1 VDLSIIIVNYNVKH
15 FLEQCLCSVRKAV
28 QGLQAEI
35 IVIDNKSTD
44 NSLEYVR
51 PRFPGI
57 IFIANQT
64 NTGFAQACNQGLKR
78 AQGKY
83 ILFLNP
89 DTILPEDCL
98 QKSIAFLEA
107 RPEAGAL
114 GIKMID
120 GSGHF
125 LRESKRS
132 FPSPLTS
139 FYKLSGLARLFP
151 RSAVFARY
159 HLGNLDE
166 NKDHP
171 VDVLAG
177 AYMMVKKEVLDKTGA
192 FDETFFMYGEDID
205 LSYRIQ
211 QAGYINYYFSG
222 SSIIHFK
229 GESTKR
235 SSMNYVRMFYNAMS
249 IFVRKH
255 YGGSKASIFNILI
268 HIAIWARAAM
278 SAIAGFIRRIGLPLI
293 DAGIILLSFWIMKN
307 IWNAYVKTD
316 TQYETKILWIAFPAF
331 TLVYLVTAY
340 YAGLYDRWYKKSEL
354 VKSTLIATIVL
365 LAGYALMPEQ
375 YRFSRGII
383 FFGALLAF
391 ILIAVLRWVLVQT
404 GVLSGSNE
412 KEDHGSTLIVGT
424 KAEYENCLQ
433 LMNEAG
439 AQQKILGCVAM
450 EPGDETAHGNW
461 PALENVVSSVPLKE
475 IIFCQGFLSFK
486 DIVDFLPQ
494 LKNKTKLMIH
504 AEDSQ
509 SIVGSKSGKS
519 SGESLS
525 RENGFHLADPYNRRL
540 KRLLD
545 ISVALIGVIGFPV
558 NLFIVKKP
566 LGFLSNCLSVL
577 FGRKTWIG
585 YNTATS
591 DLPQLR
597 HGILTSNGL
606 PAGERQALPV
616 QSLQMMDYWYARDY
630 EVGRDIKLIRR
641 GYRQL
646 GMDTNGAS
654 NA

>member
-1 VDLSIIIVNYNVKH
+1 MDLTIIIVNYNVKH
-15 FLEQCLCSVRKAV
+15 FLEQCLYSVRKAV
-28 QGLQAEI
+28 MSMQAEV

-44 NSLEYVR
+44 NSLEYLQ
-51 PRFPGI
+51 PRFPEVF
-57 IFIANQT
+57 FIANQA
-64 NTGFAQACNQGLKR
+64 NTGFAQACNQGLKQAR
-78 AQGKY
+78 GKY

-107 RPEAGAL
+107 RPDAGAL

-120 GSGHF
+120 GNGSF

-192 FDETFFMYGEDID
+192 FDETFFMYGEDVD

-211 QAGYINYYFSG
+211 QAGYINYYYSG

-235 SSMNYVRMFYNAMS
+235 GSMNYVRMFYNAMS

-255 YGGSKASIFNILI
+255 YGGSKAGIFNFFI
-268 HIAIWARAAM
+268 HIAIWARATM
-278 SAIAGFIRRIGLPLI
+278 SALAGFIRRMGLPLM

-307 IWNAYVKTD
+307 VWNTYVKTD

-331 TLVYLVTAY
+331 TLVYLGTAY
-340 YAGLYDRWYKKSEL
+340 YAGLYDRWYKRSEL
-354 VKSTLIATIVL
+354 VKSTLIAAIVL
-365 LAGYALMPEQ
+365 LAGYALMPEH

-383 FFGALLAF
+383 LFGVLLAF

-404 GVLSGSNE
+404 NVLAGSNE
-412 KEDHGSTLIVGT
+412 KEDHANTLIVGT
-424 KAEYENCLQ
+424 KEEYESCL
-433 LMNEAG
+433 LLLNEAG
-439 AQQKILGCVAM
+439 AQQKILGRVAV
-450 EPGDETAHGNW
+450 EPGDETALGKW
-461 PALENVVSSVPLKE
+461 PALENVVNSVPLRE
-475 IIFCQGFLSFK
+475 IIFCQGVLSFK
-486 DIVDFLPQ
+486 EIVDFLPQ
-494 LKNKTKLMIH
+494 LKNKAKLMMH
-504 AEDSQ
+504 AAGSQ

-525 RENGFHLADPYNRRL
+525 KENGFHLSDPYNRRL

-545 ISVALIGVIGFPV
+545 VSVAFIGVIGFPV
-558 NLFIVKKP
+558 HMFLIKKP
-566 LGFLSNCLSVL
+566 FGFLSNCLSVL
-577 FGRKTWIG
+577 IGKKTWVG
-585 YNTATS
+585 YNAGTNS
-591 DLPQLR
+591 LPKLR

-606 PAGERQALPV
+606 PSGRQQTLPL

-630 EVGRDIKLIRR
+630 EVGRDIKLIRN
-641 GYRQL
+641 GYREL
-646 GMDTNGAS
+646 GVG
-654 NA
+654 

>member
-1 VDLSIIIVNYNVKH
+1 MDLTIIIVNYNVKH
-15 FLEQCLCSVRKAV
+15 FLEQCLYSVRKAV
-28 QGLQAEI
+28 MSMQAEV

-44 NSLEYVR
+44 NSLEYLH
-51 PRFPGI
+51 PRFPEVF
-57 IFIANQT
+57 FIANQT
-64 NTGFAQACNQGLKR
+64 NTGFAQACNKGLKQAR
-78 AQGKY
+78 GKY

-107 RPEAGAL
+107 RPDAGAL

-120 GSGHF
+120 GSGNF

-192 FDETFFMYGEDID
+192 FDETFFMYGEDVD

-211 QAGYINYYFSG
+211 QAGYINYYYSG

-235 SSMNYVRMFYNAMS
+235 GSMNYVRMFYNAMS

-255 YGGSKASIFNILI
+255 YGGSKAGVFNFFI
-268 HIAIWARAAM
+268 HIAIWARATM
-278 SAIAGFIRRIGLPLI
+278 SAFAGFIRRMGLPLL

-307 IWNAYVKTD
+307 VWNAYVKTD

-331 TLVYLVTAY
+331 TLVYLGAAY
-340 YAGLYDRWYKKSEL
+340 YAGLYDRWYKRSEL
-354 VKSTLIATIVL
+354 VKSTLIAAIVL

-375 YRFSRGII
+375 YRFSRGIVL
-383 FFGALLAF
+383 FGVLLAF

-404 GVLSGSNE
+404 GVLAGSNE
-412 KEDHGSTLIVGT
+412 KEDHANTLIVGT
-424 KAEYENCLQ
+424 SEEYESCLL

-439 AQQKILGCVAM
+439 VQQKILGRVAV
-450 EPGDETAHGNW
+450 EPGDETALGKW
-461 PALENVVSSVPLKE
+461 PALENVVNSVPLRE
-475 IIFCQGFLSFK
+475 IIFCQGILSFK

-494 LKNKTKLMIH
+494 LKNKAKLMVH
-504 AEDSQ
+504 AAGSQ

-525 RENGFHLADPYNRRL
+525 KENGFHLSDPYNRRL

-545 ISVALIGVIGFPV
+545 VSVAFIGVIGFPV
-558 NLFIVKKP
+558 HLFIIKNP
-566 LGFLSNCLSVL
+566 FGFLSNCLSVL
-577 FGRKTWIG
+577 IGKKTWVG
-585 YNTATS
+585 YNAGTGS
-591 DLPQLR
+591 LPKLP

-606 PAGERQALPV
+606 PSGRQQTLPL

-630 EVGRDIKLIRR
+630 EVGRDIKLIRN
-641 GYRQL
+641 GYREL
-646 GMDTNGAS
+646 GSTNYA
-654 NA
+654 N

>member
-1 VDLSIIIVNYNVKH
+1 MDLTIIIVNYNVKH
-15 FLEQCLCSVRKAV
+15 FLEQCLYSVRKAIM
-28 QGLQAEI
+28 GIEAET

-44 NSLEYVR
+44 NSLEYLQ
-51 PRFPGI
+51 PRFPEVF
-57 IFIANQT
+57 FIANHT
-64 NTGFAQACNQGLKR
+64 NTGFAQACNQGLKQAR
-78 AQGKY
+78 GKY

-89 DTILPEDCL
+89 DTILPEDSL
-98 QKSIAFLEA
+98 QKSIAFLES
-107 RPEAGAL
+107 RPDAGAL

-120 GSGHF
+120 GSGRF

-151 RSAVFARY
+151 HSAVFARY

-192 FDETFFMYGEDID
+192 FDETFFMYGEDVD

-235 SSMNYVRMFYNAMS
+235 GSMNYVRMFYNAMS

-255 YGGSKASIFNILI
+255 YGGSKAGVFNFLI
-268 HIAIWARAAM
+268 HIAIWARATM
-278 SAIAGFIRRIGLPLI
+278 SALARFVRHIGLPLI

-307 IWNAYVKTD
+307 VWNAYVRTD

-331 TLVYLVTAY
+331 TLVYLVAAY
-340 YAGLYDRWYKKSEL
+340 YAGLYDRWYKRSEL

-365 LAGYALMPEQ
+365 LAGYALMPEH

-383 FFGALLAF
+383 LFGALLAF

-404 GVLSGSNE
+404 GVLTGSHE
-412 KEDHGSTLIVGT
+412 KEDHANTLIIGT
-424 KAEYENCLQ
+424 REEYESCLQ

-439 AQQKILGCVAM
+439 MQQKVLGRVAV
-450 EPGDETAHGNW
+450 EPGDETALGKW
-461 PALENVVSSVPLKE
+461 PVLENVVRSVPLRE

-486 DIVDFLPQ
+486 EVVGFLPQ
-494 LKNKTKLMIH
+494 LKNKAKLMVH
-504 AEDSQ
+504 AAGSQ

-525 RENGFHLADPYNRRL
+525 KENGFHLSDPYNRRL

-545 ISVALIGVIGFPV
+545 ISVSFIGVVGFPV
-558 NLFIVKKP
+558 HLFIVKKP
-566 LGFLSNCLSVL
+566 FGFLSNCLSVL
-577 FGRKTWIG
+577 IGNKTWIG
-585 YNTATS
+585 YNAAVGT
-591 DLPQLR
+591 LPKLR

-606 PAGERQALPV
+606 PAGQKQSLPL

-630 EVGRDIKLIRR
+630 EVGRDIKLIRS
-641 GYRQL
+641 GYREL
-646 GMDTNGAS
+646 GA
-654 NA
+654 